1 MLNALIILLMPT
13 VFFGI
18 MSLAS
23 MSNNSI
29 LRVGGVFV
37 GFAGMML
44 SIIFLIVNVIIWVG

>member
-29 LRVGGVFV
+29 LRVGGVFI

-44 SIIFLIVNVIIWVG
+44 SIIFLIINIIVWVD